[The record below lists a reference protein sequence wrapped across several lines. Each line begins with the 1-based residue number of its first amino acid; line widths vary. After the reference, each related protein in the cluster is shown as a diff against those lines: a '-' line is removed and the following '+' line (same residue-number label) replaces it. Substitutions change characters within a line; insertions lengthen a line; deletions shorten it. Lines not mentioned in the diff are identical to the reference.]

1 MVVVVAVVVVVL
13 LLLIGDNTGS
23 SFTLALGMACTPGA
37 ELAVNPLGTGIQPA
51 STRHPPGIH
60 PASTDPGCRSYIRS
74 QWHFGSH
81 TMSGEDVDWIE
92 SPQSSPPTSASSEAM
107 SGGNLARRPPSS
119 SNASHIQHVELR
131 PQLAARRW
139 IPDLDP
145 EHDRTRPVLANLF
158 HTPLSG
164 FRYTGHLEG
173 DMVSLKALDFEAT
186 HETIAQ
192 QCFIQFVEAKA
203 KLATLK
209 EEIGTRSFPETML
222 STEQG
227 RPDTRNWKRKRV
239 EMDSLRRPMDSLRI
253 AHTNQFADIDGL
265 AKLYQDQMR
274 AWGENKEAVVLAPNG
289 MESFSNRPQVPSQVH
304 CDTGRFP

>member
-1 MVVVVAVVVVVL
+1 
-13 LLLIGDNTGS
+13 
-23 SFTLALGMACTPGA
+23 
-37 ELAVNPLGTGIQPA
+37 
-51 STRHPPGIH
+51 
-60 PASTDPGCRSYIRS
+60 
-74 QWHFGSH
+74 
-81 TMSGEDVDWIE
+81 MSGQAGDGNE
-92 SPQSSPPTSASSEAM
+92 SPQSSSPTSASSEAM
-107 SGGNLARRPPSS
+107 SGANLARRPPSS
-119 SNASHIQHVELR
+119 SKAS
-131 PQLAARRW
+131 QLAAGRFSAGW
-139 IPDLDP
+139 DLGHDP
-145 EHDRTRPVLANLF
+145 TRLALADLLNNA
-158 HTPLSG
+158 LSG
-164 FRYTGHLEG
+164 FRYKEHLEG
-173 DMVSLKALDFEAT
+173 DVVSLKALDFEAT